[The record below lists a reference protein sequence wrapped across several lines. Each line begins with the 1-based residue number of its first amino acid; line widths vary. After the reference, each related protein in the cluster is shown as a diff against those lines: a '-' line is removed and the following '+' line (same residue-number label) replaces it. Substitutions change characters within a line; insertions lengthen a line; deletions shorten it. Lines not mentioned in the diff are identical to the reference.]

1 MRSKHGTPNQSYMTW
16 TEAFR
21 KGRERWLM
29 WIVICSVLACAFLIK
44 GGSQADFLWA
54 ALIGAANGAAVG
66 FAVGPA
72 AEKGTLILSGL
83 LAGTPFYFLGISV
96 FVMGD
101 ATPVASVFVV
111 VGIVIS
117 FAQCLRVRRH
127 ADRRNASLVENKSGE
142 ISRSH

>member
-1 MRSKHGTPNQSYMTW
+1 MSGRTFYGWTPLQSLMTW

-21 KGRERWLM
+21 KGRDRWVM
-29 WIVICSVLACAFLIK
+29 WIALGSFLGCCFLVK
-44 GGSQADFLWA
+44 GGSRSDFLWA
-54 ALIGAANGAAVG
+54 ALIGAANGAGVG

-72 AEKGTLILSGL
+72 AEKGALILSGL
-83 LAGTPFYFLGISV
+83 LAGTPFYFIGISA

-101 ATPVASVFVV
+101 ATAVATVFVV

-127 ADRRNASLVENKSGE
+127 ADRRNASA
-142 ISRSH
+142 

>member
-1 MRSKHGTPNQSYMTW
+1 MSGRTFYGWTPLQSLMTW

-21 KGRERWLM
+21 KERDRWVM
-29 WIVICSVLACAFLIK
+29 WIALGSFLGCCFLVK
-44 GGSQADFLWA
+44 GGSQSDFLWA
-54 ALIGAANGAAVG
+54 ALIGAANGAGVG

-72 AEKGTLILSGL
+72 AEKGALILSGL
-83 LAGTPFYFLGISV
+83 LAGTPFYFIGISA

-101 ATPVASVFVV
+101 ATAVATVFVV

-127 ADRRNASLVENKSGE
+127 TDRRNA
-142 ISRSH
+142 